1 MRERLEHK
9 YDCLNKIENVIQ
21 NCKDNDAINLIIDL
35 RELIFYQM
43 HEIRNQRIEIIAMKH
58 KNAWTHYDRPDS
70 DYNTNTR
77 SYTDINKP
85 SSDKFLC

>member
-1 MRERLEHK
+1 MKERLNHQ
-9 YDCLNKIENVIQ
+9 YDCLNKIDHILKT
-21 NCKDNDAINLIIDL
+21 CDNKETINFILDL

-58 KNAWTHYDRPDS
+58 KNAWAHYDRPDS